1 MKKRININKDLF
13 HNWGLIIMIYLNN
26 AATTCPKPEV
36 VYQAVDNFF
45 RNSGINPGRSGSGER
60 MDAARM
66 IFDVREKIADFFSI
80 KDSSHLVFNSGAT
93 ESLNTVIKGVLKKGD
108 HVISSK
114 LEHNS
119 VLRPLERLKNERDI
133 EVDYINFNPET
144 AEINYQSLKN
154 SLKNNTKLIV
164 ISHASNVLATVN
176 DLEKIGEIAAAENIL
191 FLVDAAQTAGVIP
204 IDVEKFK
211 IDFWAVPGHKSLFG
225 PPGIGALYVRN
236 PAKILP
242 LKEGGTGTNSLS
254 AFQPEIMPDYLEAG
268 TLNNPG
274 IIGLG
279 AGIEFIKNEGINNI
293 HQKEME
299 FLKKLIKGLNSING
313 VKVYGKKNI
322 IKRTAVT
329 AFNLEG
335 YNSNQLA
342 FKLQHDYDIQ
352 VRGGLHCAPFLH
364 KFLGTNKQGMLR
376 VSPGYFN
383 TEVEVNKFLNIIE
396 NIGAR

>member
-1 MKKRININKDLF
+1 M
-13 HNWGLIIMIYLNN
+13 
-26 AATTCPKPEV
+26 
-36 VYQAVDNFF
+36 
-45 RNSGINPGRSGSGER
+45 
-60 MDAARM
+60 
-66 IFDVREKIADFFSI
+66 
-80 KDSSHLVFNSGAT
+80 
-93 ESLNTVIKGVLKKGD
+93 
-108 HVISSK
+108 
-114 LEHNS
+114 
-119 VLRPLERLKNERDI
+119 
-133 EVDYINFNPET
+133 
-144 AEINYQSLKN
+144 
-154 SLKNNTKLIV
+154 
-164 ISHASNVLATVN
+164 
-176 DLEKIGEIAAAENIL
+176 
-191 FLVDAAQTAGVIP
+191 
-204 IDVEKFK
+204 
-211 IDFWAVPGHKSLFG
+211 AVPGHKSLFG
-225 PPGIGALYVRN
+225 PPGIGVLYVRD

-335 YNSNQLA
+335 YSSNQLA

-352 VRGGLHCAPFLH
+352 LRGGLHCAPLLH
-364 KFLGTNKQGMLR
+364 KFLGTVEQGMLR
-376 VSPGYFN
+376 LSPGYFN
-383 TEVEVNKFLNIIE
+383 TKAEADEFLNIIE
-396 NIGAR
+396 SII